1 MWLFDPQHDTDLFL
15 IHATN
20 PLFNIG
26 PHCFVF
32 LLSPPQLEVVILCG
46 FPGCGKTSFYRRAL
60 QPLGHAHVNRD
71 TLKTPAKC
79 LAVARDALAAGR
91 SVVVD
96 NTNPSI
102 EARAAY
108 VRYDGAEITAA
119 K

>member
-1 MWLFDPQHDTDLFL
+1 M
-15 IHATN
+15 
-20 PLFNIG
+20 
-26 PHCFVF
+26 
-32 LLSPPQLEVVILCG
+32 LSPPQLEVVILCG

-79 LAVARDALAAGR
+79 LSVARDALAAGR

-108 VRYDGAEITAA
+108 VRYDGAETTAA